1 MLELA
6 KNILQKVSFDPSL
19 FKKEL
24 LKAIKWLESKD
35 EVGMLKEWCNHNFGT
50 SYSSILKEVFA

>member
-35 EVGMLKEWCNHNFGT
+35 EVGVLKEWCNHNFGK
-50 SYSSILKEVFA
+50 SYPSILKEVFA